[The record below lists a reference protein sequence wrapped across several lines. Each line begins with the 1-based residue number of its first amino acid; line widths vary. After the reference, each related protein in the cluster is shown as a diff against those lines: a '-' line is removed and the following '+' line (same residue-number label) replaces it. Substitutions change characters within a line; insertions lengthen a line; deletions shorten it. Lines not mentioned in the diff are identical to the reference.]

1 MAQFII
7 VTDARTTE
15 HRLNVAHIAA
25 YSGTATDKG
34 CEATIKLTNEITIDV
49 KENVEAIDRLIR
61 NIDKRSVLSGG
72 PRSPFGW
79 INPRHKKSSGRRSAV
94 GNIRHGGTHLG
105 RVGGGLAGPEQ
116 CAP

>member
-1 MAQFII
+1 LVSNPAIELM
-7 VTDARTTE
+7 
-15 HRLNVAHIAA
+15 RLIGDIRYPKASTLLPAF
-25 YSGTATDKG
+25 GTA
-34 CEATIKLTNEITIDV
+34 KLANEITIDV
-49 KENVEAIDRLIR
+49 KENVEAIDRLIK